1 MEDTPPDLNTM
12 AHEKESVYV
21 EASFAP
27 LIPKFL
33 ANRVKE
39 ISTMKVALAAQDF
52 ETVRKIAHGAKGAGG
67 SYGFTAVTAMAA
79 AIESAAKQGISATIE
94 EELKSLSAYLDRV
107 EVIFDDAAS
116 GE

>member
-1 MEDTPPDLNTM
+1 MKDTQPDLNVI
-12 AHEKESVYV
+12 APERESVSV
-21 EASFAP
+21 DASFAP

-39 ISTMKVALAAQDF
+39 ISTMNAALAAQDF

-67 SYGFTAVTAMAA
+67 TYGFTAVTAMAT
-79 AIESAAKQGISATIE
+79 AIESAAKQGMSTTIE
-94 EELKSLSAYLDRV
+94 EELKRLSAYLGGV